1 MYFRTTT
8 FYNLAFAWCN
18 DPISI
23 LFSLVYK
30 IIIRVFALLICCLY
44 IIIKILQVYN
54 NLQCQK
60 KVSNQFIIHSHLH
73 SSLKVPDY
81 KNIFFQKLMTS
92 MINISCVGNC
102 CIHTVAL
109 AGTIAGYHH
118 NFSLATIVLKCSLI
132 SCLCID
138 VKMILYI
145 LRMVKW
151 RKCSEH

>member
-1 MYFRTTT
+1 MSEKSFESIHYSFS
-8 FYNLAFAWCN
+8 FAQ
-18 DPISI
+18 
-23 LFSLVYK
+23 LVK
-30 IIIRVFALLICCLY
+30 SSR
-44 IIIKILQVYN
+44 LQEY
-54 NLQCQK
+54 
-60 KVSNQFIIHSHLH
+60 
-73 SSLKVPDY
+73 
-81 KNIFFQKLMTS
+81 FFQKLMTS

-138 VKMILYI
+138 VKMILYVS
-145 LRMVKW
+145 RMVKW